1 MLDTVGVWRGRQRWT
16 LTGSTLPGPGGAG
29 APAAASRSVQISAEW
44 CLNISVDNITAARA
58 RVLGA
63 GSVRRG
69 RGAHGARLPQR
80 QVPGP
85 GLQHSQ
91 VATYSGDSQDSYTG
105 HNTQAAPEA
114 GPQDQ
119 AADAAPPPVLLPV
132 VALVTLHPA
141 LPDHQDQGV

>member
-1 MLDTVGVWRGRQRWT
+1 M
-16 LTGSTLPGPGGAG
+16 
-29 APAAASRSVQISAEW
+29 
-44 CLNISVDNITAARA
+44 
-58 RVLGA
+58 LGA

-91 VATYSGDSQDSYTG
+91 VDSRQCCYSQDSYTG

-141 LPDHQDQGV
+141 LPDHQDQGA